1 MKGKH
6 GKDSKWRKLMV
17 LSLAVMM
24 AIVFMPAGV
33 LADGT
38 AAQEQGSTKATVQE
52 NNASGTAS
60 GTENQPAVKQ
70 DTSEEA
76 ASQDDN
82 TVQSGQEQSDTAQDT
97 VKESSDTQTNEE
109 SKADKAANQISDTDV
124 ASVNGQGYATLQ
136 DAMKNAAAGDTITVL
151 RDFTLIDQLAV
162 DKAITLD
169 LGGHTITNAVTG
181 SQQAITARMIDSLS
195 IQNGAING
203 GGVKLLY
210 AYKCNISL
218 KNLTISN
225 NKGRDAAVETYQCNK
240 VVLDH
245 VKFTGNTR
253 VFSLNVS
260 GELNVSDCDIVSNGE
275 GSQSVLVGVNGD
287 AVKTFTNCTFTN
299 NYGHGIISASQSKNS
314 FTIKNCDI
322 TGNTTESGSTLSAKQ
337 PNLTKPDVVVPL
349 VLDST
354 VIENN
359 TCVSPGFVAGVD
371 ARNFSSITIKGDS
384 AVYNNRNTS
393 NEGYFNDF
401 SSNSDK
407 LIEAVKKMKDPSGG
421 IESFEDYTIDS
432 KGTVKPEE
440 GSQKPEAAIGDTTY
454 MTLQDAITHAASG
467 DTIKL
472 IWTNKAGDIK
482 DITLSGEKTI
492 KIDKKLTIDLNGHNV
507 HYRTMGSSD
516 EPSTLS
522 VAKGGAL
529 TLVNTEEKNP
539 VSIEGRLRAENGA
552 KSLSVGTGV
561 KVNTIRVDDSNT
573 AVTIDGNQGDLTL
586 EGSLIGG
593 KDNNPPI
600 TFGKDFQ
607 ANGTIT
613 FDLGSDIT
621 DKLNNNEKAVGDIQ
635 IADGATEEIAGH
647 VVLKGVSSPL
657 VSLICNKDGK
667 LLVHKEK
674 ANVLY
679 LDPAN
684 GNNDNTGIDADQ
696 PLETIGKAM
705 TMAKEASQEKTVILV
720 MNTLTVKDPNTAWNG
735 DSKIKLQRYQDVNG
749 KKNLITP
756 LVSIKSGG
764 NLTLT
769 NITLDGNSHM
779 EAECSIVSVESGG
792 TLNIG
797 EGAVLQNNKMNS
809 SNAAGGAVSVRG
821 GTVNMTGGEIRNNQ
835 GTLGGGIYVADDAS
849 VNGTYA
855 NGTFTMSGGSIHHN
869 TAASSSSFGGSGGGV
884 ALYDGAEMT
893 FSRGTIGYNNA
904 AEAGGGISVGIVN
917 HASTNQCK
925 DKTKLTMN
933 GGTIEYNTA
942 GSAGGGIFIQAGM
955 QSTYGIADIKAGNIT
970 ENDMTGKGSG
980 YNAFGGGGIYVNG
993 YPQNTEAYKDYHNGE
1008 LHLSNVSIAEN
1019 SAKIAGGGYA
1029 ACPCSVSELYDEQ
1042 GSAIYGNSSS
1052 SAKDIYISAKQEEGH
1067 PYHTGNPAYT
1077 IPSVM
1082 PGNVSCRWL
1091 SDNGTEVRYDYLS
1104 GTLATGQA
1112 LSLHTDAAPS
1122 SSYKPAVTISGN
1134 TSGTRGGGIGSNGT
1148 VYMGSKPD
1156 STTTVTAQKTWK
1168 GTPASGVDQIQVE
1181 LYRNVKGD
1189 ETHKTYIGYMNLSPD
1204 GQGNWT
1210 NKVKFENLPKQLSS
1224 DQEYEYIVGERKIP
1238 GYDATVSQDKEGI
1251 FTISNAPIPS
1261 TPVIPTNPVT
1271 KRITV
1276 QKVWKLDDGGTRP
1289 DSVQVQLMKNG
1300 AAYDSPVTL
1309 SDANNWTA
1317 TWDNL
1322 DGSSNV
1328 LWTAEEVN
1336 APEGFTASQQTVGDK
1351 IIITNDDQKTKK
1363 NDPDTPQTPDNPTT
1377 PNKPTNPKSSGGS
1390 GSGSN
1395 TPVSP
1400 SAQNTTITSTTPA
1413 SSVPRTAD
1421 SARLGTLLIMFGGAA
1436 AALAAVLVMKR
1447 RENK

>member
-52 NNASGTAS
+52 SNASGTAS

-82 TVQSGQEQSDTAQDT
+82 AVQSGQEQSGTAQDT

-109 SKADKAANQISDTDV
+109 SKADKAANQISDNDV

-151 RDFTLIDQLAV
+151 KDFTLTDQLAV

-218 KNLTISN
+218 NHLTFSGNSVDSIIKTYECPNVTLDTVKFEKNTS
-225 NKGRDAAVETYQCNK
+225 K
-240 VVLDH
+240 VLD
-245 VKFTGNTR
+245 
-253 VFSLNVS
+253 LNVTETLS
-260 GELNVSDCDIVSNGE
+260 VSNCNFDSNVMNQQTVVAVM
-275 GSQSVLVGVNGD
+275 GS
-287 AVKTFTNCTFTN
+287 AVKSFNNCSFTN
-299 NYGHGIISASQSKNS
+299 NQGAGILNASASKSAADK
-314 FTIKNCDI
+314 TVTLKDCRIVH
-322 TGNTTESGSTLSAKQ
+322 NTTTQSSGTLFARNSTQLILS
-337 PNLTKPDVVVPL
+337 
-349 VLDST
+349 ST
-354 VIENN
+354 VVKNN
-359 TCVSPGFVAGVD
+359 ESQSASVAAGVQSN
-371 ARNFSSITIKGDS
+371 NFSSITIEGNS
-384 AVYNNRNTS
+384 AVYNNRNS
-393 NEGYFNDF
+393 KGGYNDF

-407 LIEAVKKMKDPSGG
+407 LIEVVKKMKDPSGG

-440 GSQKPEAAIGDTTY
+440 GSQKPEAAIGETTY

-482 DITLSGEKTI
+482 DITLSGEKAI
-492 KIDKKLTIDLNGHNV
+492 KIDKELTLDLNGHNV

-516 EPSTLS
+516 ESSTLS

-529 TLVNTEEKNP
+529 TLVNTGEKKT

>member
-33 LADGT
+33 MADGT

-52 NNASGTAS
+52 SNASGTAS

-70 DTSEEA
+70 DASEET

-82 TVQSGQEQSDTAQDT
+82 AVQSGQEQSDTAQDT

-109 SKADKAANQISDTDV
+109 SKADKEANQISDTDV

-151 RDFTLIDQLAV
+151 KDFTLTDQLAV

-195 IQNGAING
+195 IQNGAITG

-210 AYKCNISL
+210 AYKCNVSL
-218 KNLTISN
+218 KNLMISN
-225 NKGRDAAVETYQCNK
+225 NKGKDAAVETYQCNK

-260 GELNVSDCDIVSNGE
+260 GELNVSDCNIVSNGE

-314 FTIKNCDI
+314 FTIKNCDV

-337 PNLTKPDVVVPL
+337 PSQTKPDVVVPL

-467 DTIKL
+467 DIIKL

-482 DITLSGEKTI
+482 DITLSGEKAI
-492 KIDKKLTIDLNGHNV
+492 KIDKELTIDLNGHNV
-507 HYRTMGSSD
+507 HYRTMGSSG
-516 EPSTLS
+516 ESSTLS

-529 TLVNTEEKNP
+529 TLVNTGEKKP

-573 AVTIDGNQGDLTL
+573 AVTIDGSQGDLTL

-607 ANGTIT
+607 TNGTII

-621 DKLNNNEKAVGDIQ
+621 GKLNSNNSNAESVDDIR

-647 VVLKGVSSPL
+647 VVLKGVNSPL
-657 VSLICNKDGK
+657 VSVICKNGN

-679 LDPAN
+679 LDPVT
-684 GNNDNTGIDADQ
+684 GHDDNTGIDADQ
-696 PLETIGKAM
+696 PLETVRGAVDKVSADP
-705 TMAKEASQEKTVILV
+705 KENTLVMV
-720 MNTLTVKDPNTAWNG
+720 MNTITVTKEEDWKADKKN
-735 DSKIKLQRYQDVNG
+735 IEFMRYQDLKNG
-749 KKNLITP
+749 P
-756 LVSIKSGG
+756 LVSIKNGG
-764 NLTLT
+764 NLKLT
-769 NITLDGNSHM
+769 NITLDGNAKMQTGS
-779 EAECSIVSVESGG
+779 SIVSVESGG

-797 EGAVLQNNKMNS
+797 GGAVLQNNKMNS
-809 SNAAGGAVSVRG
+809 SNAAGGAVYVSG
-821 GTVNMTGGEIRNNQ
+821 EKSTVNMSGGIIENNEAVWGGGISAWNNAVVNMSGGIIRSNSAVSSSDSFLGRGGGVLLDNGAVMNLSGGEICSNS
-835 GTLGGGIYVADDAS
+835 AD
-849 VNGTYA
+849 
-855 NGTFTMSGGSIHHN
+855 
-869 TAASSSSFGGSGGGV
+869 
-884 ALYDGAEMT
+884 
-893 FSRGTIGYNNA
+893 
-904 AEAGGGISVGIVN
+904 EAGGGIHVGNVVCAKGN
-917 HASTNQCK
+917 NGTTNSRLNMTCGK
-925 DKTKLTMN
+925 
-933 GGTIEYNTA
+933 IEGNTA
-942 GSAGGGIFIQAGM
+942 VYNGGGIYIEGGTEN
-955 QSTYGIADIKAGNIT
+955 TYGIAEIT
-970 ENDMTGKGSG
+970 GGKIIS
-980 YNAFGGGGIYVNG
+980 NSVTNTTNEKFFGGGGIYVNANPHRTDG
-993 YPQNTEAYKDYHNGE
+993 YNQYGRLY
-1008 LHLSNVSIAEN
+1008 LSNASITGN
-1019 SAKIAGGGYA
+1019 SAELDGGGYA
-1029 ACPCSVSELYDEQ
+1029 ACPCSVSELYDED
-1042 GSAIYGNSSS
+1042 SAIYNNKTASSK
-1052 SAKDIYISAKQEEGH
+1052 AKDIYISAIPREGDKD
-1067 PYHTGNPAYT
+1067 HTGNPKYT

-1082 PGNVSCRWL
+1082 AGNVSCRWL
-1091 SDNGTEVRYDYLS
+1091 SDEGTEVRYDYLS
-1104 GTLATGQA
+1104 GVLKTDKTR
-1112 LSLHTDAAPS
+1112 SLHTDAVPS

-1134 TSGTRGGGIGSNGT
+1134 TSGTRGGGIGSNGA

-1156 STTTVTAQKTWK
+1156 PTTSVTAQKTWK

-1189 ETHKTYIGYMNLSPD
+1189 ETNKMYIGYMNLSPD

-1210 NKVKFENLPKQLSS
+1210 NKVTFENLPKQSPNR
-1224 DQEYEYIVGERKIP
+1224 QEYEYTVGEKKVP
-1238 GYDATVSQDKEGI
+1238 GYDATVSQDKDTKV
-1251 FTISNAPIPS
+1251 FTISNAPTP
-1261 TPVIPTNPVT
+1261 TPVTPTPTPT

-1300 AAYDSPVTL
+1300 AVYGSPVTL

-1400 SAQNTTITSTTPA
+1400 SVQNTTITSTTPA

-1421 SARLGTLLIMFGGAA
+1421 SARLGTMLIMFGGAA

>member
-1 MKGKH
+1 MFERRIIMKGKH

-33 LADGT
+33 MADGT

-52 NNASGTAS
+52 SNASGTAS

-70 DTSEEA
+70 DASEEA

-82 TVQSGQEQSDTAQDT
+82 AVQSGQKQSDTAQDT

-109 SKADKAANQISDTDV
+109 SKADKEANQISNTDV

-151 RDFTLIDQLAV
+151 QDFTLTDQLAV

-181 SQQAITARMIDSLS
+181 SQQAIKARMIDSLS
-195 IQNGAING
+195 IQNGTITG
-203 GGVKLLY
+203 GSVGVVY
-210 AYKCNISL
+210 AYKCNKLSL
-218 KNLTISN
+218 EKLTISGN
-225 NKGRDAAVETYQCNK
+225 NTFNNGSVYADRCGMVNVDKCTFENNMNRVFQMIVHDGESLAVSECIFRNNTGTQTVAAVSGNADKTFNNCS
-240 VVLDH
+240 
-245 VKFTGNTR
+245 FTGNQ
-253 VFSLNVS
+253 
-260 GELNVSDCDIVSNGE
+260 G
-275 GSQSVLVGVNGD
+275 
-287 AVKTFTNCTFTN
+287 A
-299 NYGHGIISASQSKNS
+299 GIISATAKGKTVTLNDCTVTGNKTKSAGTIKALASTDLHLNSTIIKDNESQSE
-314 FTIKNCDI
+314 
-322 TGNTTESGSTLSAKQ
+322 GVA
-337 PNLTKPDVVVPL
+337 
-349 VLDST
+349 
-354 VIENN
+354 
-359 TCVSPGFVAGVD
+359 AGVD
-371 ARNFSSITIKGDS
+371 TSNYSSITIEGNS

-393 NEGYFNDF
+393 SAGYFNDF
-401 SSNSDK
+401 SSYSAE
-407 LIEAVKKMKDPSGG
+407 LIKAVKKMKDPSGE

-432 KGTVKPEE
+432 KGTVKLEE

-482 DITLSGEKTI
+482 DITLSGEKAI
-492 KIDKKLTIDLNGHNV
+492 KIDKELTLDLNGHNV

-516 EPSTLS
+516 ESSTLS

-529 TLVNTEEKNP
+529 TLVNTGEKKT

-593 KDNNPPI
+593 KDKNPPI

-621 DKLNNNEKAVGDIQ
+621 DKLNNNEEAVGDIQ

-667 LLVHKEK
+667 LLVHKDK

-679 LDPAN
+679 LDPVN
-684 GNNDNTGIDADQ
+684 GKVENSGADAGH
-696 PLETIGKAM
+696 PL
-705 TMAKEASQEKTVILV
+705 KTVEAAINKVSSDAKDKTLVMV
-720 MNTLTVKDPNTAWNG
+720 MNTITVTKEDWNA
-735 DSKIKLQRYQDVNG
+735 DKKNIEFMRYQDLKNG
-749 KKNLITP
+749 P
-756 LVSIKSGG
+756 LVSIKNGG
-764 NLTLT
+764 NLKLT
-769 NITLDGNSHM
+769 NITLDGNAKMQTGS
-779 EAECSIVSVESGG
+779 SIVSVESGG

-809 SNAAGGAVSVRG
+809 SKAAGGAISVSG
-821 GTVNMTGGEIRNNQ
+821 GTVNMIGGEIRNNQ
-835 GTLGGGIYVADDAS
+835 A
-849 VNGTYA
+849 TY
-855 NGTFTMSGGSIHHN
+855 
-869 TAASSSSFGGSGGGV
+869 GGGV

-893 FSRGTIGYNNA
+893 FSGGTIVSNHA
-904 AEAGGGISVGIVN
+904 DEKGGGIYVGIFDPELETPN
-917 HASTNQCK
+917 K
-925 DKTKLTMN
+925 ITKLTMKE
-933 GGTIEYNTA
+933 GIIENNTA
-942 GSAGGGIFIQAGM
+942 GSGGGGIFIQAG
-955 QSTYGIADIKAGNIT
+955 SEKTYGIATISGGQIINNEMDGKGN
-970 ENDMTGKGSG
+970 ENDF
-980 YNAFGGGGIYVNG
+980 FGGGGIYVNG
-993 YPQNTEAYKDYHNGE
+993 YPKDSGIYNHHGE
-1008 LHLSNVSIAEN
+1008 LYLSNASITGNYAED
-1019 SAKIAGGGYA
+1019 AGGGYA
-1029 ACPCSVSELYDEQ
+1029 ACPCSISKLYEGQ
-1042 GSAIYGNSSS
+1042 GAAIYGNSSS
-1052 SAKDIYISAKQEEGH
+1052 SAKDIYISAKQLEGDLN
-1067 PYHTGNPAYT
+1067 HTGNPTYT

-1091 SDNGTEVRYDYLS
+1091 SDEGTEVRYDYLS
-1104 GTLATGQA
+1104 GGQS
-1112 LSLHTDAAPS
+1112 LSLYTDAVPA
-1122 SSYKPAVTISGN
+1122 SSYKPSVIISGN
-1134 TSGTRGGGIGSNGT
+1134 SSTTRGGGIGSNGA

-1156 STTTVTAQKTWK
+1156 PTTSVTVQKTWK

-1189 ETHKTYIGYMNLSPD
+1189 EKNKTYIGYMNLRPD
-1204 GQGNWT
+1204 EQGNWT

-1224 DQEYEYIVGERKIP
+1224 DQEYEYTVGERKIP
-1238 GYDATVSQDKEGI
+1238 GYDATVSQDEGTKV
-1251 FTISNAPIPS
+1251 FTISNAPTPS

-1300 AAYDSPVTL
+1300 AAYGSPVTL

-1336 APEGFTASQQTVGDK
+1336 APEGFTTSQQTVGDK

-1363 NDPDTPQTPDNPTT
+1363 NDPETPQTPDNPTT

-1413 SSVPRTAD
+1413 SSAPRTSD
-1421 SARLGTLLIMFGGAA
+1421 STRLGTLLIVFGGAA

>member
-33 LADGT
+33 MADGT

-52 NNASGTAS
+52 SNASGTAS

-82 TVQSGQEQSDTAQDT
+82 TVQSGQAQSDTAQDT

-124 ASVNGQGYATLQ
+124 AFVNGQGYATLQ

-151 RDFTLIDQLAV
+151 KDFTMTTPIVVSKAV
-162 DKAITLD
+162 TLD
-169 LGGHTITNAVTG
+169 LGGHTITNAVT
-181 SQQAITARMIDSLS
+181 ST
-195 IQNGAING
+195 NING
-203 GGVKLLY
+203 RQVSNAFDVRNVTGTFTVTNGNIMGGTKTFLY
-210 AYKCNISL
+210 ANCDILLSNLIFSGSNANPIIKTFGCPKVTL
-218 KNLTISN
+218 DTVKFEKNTS
-225 NKGRDAAVETYQCNK
+225 K
-240 VVLDH
+240 VLD
-245 VKFTGNTR
+245 
-253 VFSLNVS
+253 LNVTETLS
-260 GELNVSDCDIVSNGE
+260 VSNCNFDSNVMNQQTVVAVQ
-275 GSQSVLVGVNGD
+275 GS
-287 AVKTFTNCTFTN
+287 AVKSFNNCLFTN
-299 NYGHGIISASQSKNS
+299 NQGAGILNASASISAADKTVTLKDCRIIHNTTTQSSGTLFARNSTQLRLSSTVVKNNESQSAS
-314 FTIKNCDI
+314 V
-322 TGNTTESGSTLSAKQ
+322 A
-337 PNLTKPDVVVPL
+337 
-349 VLDST
+349 
-354 VIENN
+354 
-359 TCVSPGFVAGVD
+359 AGVQSN
-371 ARNFSSITIKGDS
+371 NFSSITIEGNS
-384 AVYNNRNTS
+384 AVYNNKNTA
-393 NEGYFNDF
+393 GGMNDF
-401 SSNSDK
+401 ASNSEQ
-407 LIEAVKKMKDPSGG
+407 LITNVVKKMKDPDSD
-421 IESFEDYTIDS
+421 IDFSEYTLDS

-472 IWTNKAGDIK
+472 IWTNRAGDIK
-482 DITLSGEKTI
+482 DITLSGEKAI
-492 KIDKKLTIDLNGHNV
+492 KIDKELTLDLNGHNV
-507 HYRTMGSSD
+507 NFRKMGNSD
-516 EPSTLS
+516 TSIS
-522 VAKGGAL
+522 IARNGQL
-529 TLVNTEEKNP
+529 TLINNGEKTP
-539 VSIEGRLRAENGA
+539 VSIQGTLHTEDGA
-552 KSLSVGTGV
+552 QALSIDEGV
-561 KVNTIRVDDSNT
+561 KVSSIKVDDSNT
-573 AVTIDGNQGDLTL
+573 AVTIDGSQGDLML

-593 KDNNPPI
+593 KDNNNPPI

-607 ANGTIT
+607 TDGTIT
-613 FDLGSDIT
+613 FDLGDDIT
-621 DKLNNNEKAVGDIQ
+621 GKLNSNAESVDDIQ

-657 VSLICNKDGK
+657 VSVICKDGK
-667 LLVHKEK
+667 LLVHKDK

-679 LDPAN
+679 LDPVN
-684 GNNDNTGIDADQ
+684 GNDDNTGIDADH
-696 PLETIGKAM
+696 PLPTVDAAIEAIEKLPSN
-705 TMAKEASQEKTVILV
+705 AKDKTLVMV
-720 MNTLTVKDPNTAWNG
+720 MNTITVTGAEGWYAGKKNIEFW
-735 DSKIKLQRYQDVNG
+735 RYQDLKNG
-749 KKNLITP
+749 P
-756 LVSIKSGG
+756 LVSIKNGG
-764 NLTLT
+764 NLKLT
-769 NITLDGNSHM
+769 NITLDGNAKMQTGS
-779 EAECSIVSVESGG
+779 SIISVESGG

-797 EGAVLQNNKMNS
+797 EGAVLQNNRMNA
-809 SNAAGGAVSVRG
+809 SNAAGGAVYVSG
-821 GTVNMTGGEIRNNQ
+821 EKSTVNMSGGVIENNESVWGGGISAWNNAVVNMSGGIIRSNRAVSSSDTFLGKGGGVLLDNGAVMNLSGGEICSNS
-835 GTLGGGIYVADDAS
+835 AD
-849 VNGTYA
+849 
-855 NGTFTMSGGSIHHN
+855 
-869 TAASSSSFGGSGGGV
+869 
-884 ALYDGAEMT
+884 
-893 FSRGTIGYNNA
+893 
-904 AEAGGGISVGIVN
+904 EAGGGIHVGNVVVAKGN
-917 HASTNQCK
+917 NGTTNSRLNMTCGK
-925 DKTKLTMN
+925 
-933 GGTIEYNTA
+933 IEGNTA
-942 GSAGGGIFIQAGM
+942 VYNGGGIYIEGGTEN
-955 QSTYGIADIKAGNIT
+955 TYGIAEIT
-970 ENDMTGKGSG
+970 GGEIISNSVTNKGSEDS
-980 YNAFGGGGIYVNG
+980 FGGGGIYVNAN
-993 YPQNTEAYKDYHNGE
+993 PNNTEGYNQYGR
-1008 LHLSNVSIAEN
+1008 LYLSNASITGNYAEDD
-1019 SAKIAGGGYA
+1019 GGGYA
-1029 ACPCSVSELYDEQ
+1029 ACPCSISKLYEGQ

-1052 SAKDIYISAKQEEGH
+1052 SAKDIYISAKQEEGRR
-1067 PYHTGNPAYT
+1067 YHTGNPTYT

-1082 PGNVSCRWL
+1082 PGNVSCRWM

-1134 TSGTRGGGIGSNGT
+1134 TSGSRGGGIGSNGA

-1168 GTPASGVDQIQVE
+1168 GTPASGIDQIQVE

-1224 DQEYEYIVGERKIP
+1224 DQEYEYTVGERKIP

-1251 FTISNAPIPS
+1251 FTISNAPTPS
-1261 TPVIPTNPVT
+1261 TPVIPTDPVT
-1271 KRITV
+1271 KRIMV

-1300 AAYDSPVTL
+1300 AAYGSPVTL

-1363 NDPDTPQTPDNPTT
+1363 NDPETPQTPDNPTT

-1400 SAQNTTITSTTPA
+1400 SAQNTAITSTTPA

-1421 SARLGTLLIMFGGAA
+1421 SARLGTMLIMFGGAA